1 MIKEWISLVVE
12 RDRLLREQVD
22 KVILIKLDVDVMRK
36 ASNVLLNLMLM
47 VKGAIFMFCVYIQER
62 SEEKN
67 EYFRRLKQF
76 LKDEPPLGDASE
88 EVDIRD
94 TLLSLEKHVSQYCRK
109 HQITSPPASKVQA
122 VLLGNNGIHVLV
134 LLPGCWLVAVLNCQ
148 MYMYMYSTH
157 GIVL

>member
-1 MIKEWISLVVE
+1 M
-12 RDRLLREQVD
+12 
-22 KVILIKLDVDVMRK
+22 
-36 ASNVLLNLMLM
+36 
-47 VKGAIFMFCVYIQER
+47 IFMFCVYIQEK
-62 SEEKN
+62 SEEKI

-122 VLLGNNGIHVLV
+122 VLLGNSGMHVLV

-148 MYMYMYSTH
+148 MCMYMYMYSTH